1 LQSTHTPLRWLKLV
15 FSCLAIVLSLFIVL
29 SVLGASASM
38 HIPRLSLDASPAS
51 YGLPFQEISFASRLD
66 YVNLKGWLLPS
77 TGKSVVVFINGG
89 FQNRADPTI
98 PTLGVARD
106 LVSRGYNVLLFDLR
120 GRGES
125 GGTGYSLLNADKDIG
140 GAVDYLKSLGFS
152 INSIGIIGYCSGA
165 ANTTMFASREHVGAL
180 VLDGCFTSVRG
191 MVENSAAYR
200 HIPRFFVNLFL
211 PGVQLA
217 AAIIYSYQRPG
228 PEDVICN
235 IDSPILFIHEE
246 GDRLVT
252 IEDGRKLL
260 ALSKDP
266 TNQLWEVPR
275 VEHNQAYAINHAR
288 YVSTIADFFDKS
300 LSGSN

>member
-1 LQSTHTPLRWLKLV
+1 
-15 FSCLAIVLSLFIVL
+15 
-29 SVLGASASM
+29 
-38 HIPRLSLDASPAS
+38 
-51 YGLPFQEISFASRLD
+51 
-66 YVNLKGWLLPS
+66 
-77 TGKSVVVFINGG
+77 
-89 FQNRADPTI
+89 
-98 PTLGVARD
+98 
-106 LVSRGYNVLLFDLR
+106 
-120 GRGES
+120 
-125 GGTGYSLLNADKDIG
+125 
-140 GAVDYLKSLGFS
+140 
-152 INSIGIIGYCSGA
+152 
-165 ANTTMFASREHVGAL
+165 
-180 VLDGCFTSVRG
+180 
-191 MVENSAAYR
+191 
-200 HIPRFFVNLFL
+200 
-211 PGVQLA
+211 LA

-300 LSGSN
+300 LSSSN